1 MPMKKIWDIFQKK
14 KMITLK
20 LSSFA
25 SPAIGKNSDRN
36 CTQFYTK
43 IFCRARWDWDNLTDG
58 IFPCHKLQ
66 GVFTDVGEWIHV
78 LLNITHRSM
87 FAQGLE
93 YRYWRQSAQFT
104 MTERVRNKSTWT
116 IKKKKQQN
124 KTKTKNKK
132 KSNSNNNINGTGL
145 ANKLKFNVCHGNFF
159 FKNSQWSYRKYYS
172 LPSTIDER
180 GIALFSQ

>member
-1 MPMKKIWDIFQKK
+1 MSKK
-14 KMITLK
+14 KKKITLK
-20 LSSFA
+20 LSFFA
-25 SPAIGKNSDRN
+25 SPAVGKTAIEIVHNF
-36 CTQFYTK
+36 TQNF
-43 IFCRARWDWDNLTDG
+43 FCRARWDWDNLTNG
-58 IFPCHKLQ
+58 IFPGHKLQ

-93 YRYWRQSAQFT
+93 YRYWRQSVQFT
-104 MTERVRNKSTWT
+104 MTERVRNKSACTLKT
-116 IKKKKQQN
+116 NKQ
-124 KTKTKNKK
+124 TKQTKN
-132 KSNSNNNINGTGL
+132 NSNNNINGTGL

-180 GIALFSQ
+180 SIALFSR

>member
-1 MPMKKIWDIFQKK
+1 MSKK
-14 KMITLK
+14 KKEDHSKIVLFCITC
-20 LSSFA
+20 SW
-25 SPAIGKNSDRN
+25 KNSDRN

-43 IFCRARWDWDNLTDG
+43 IFCRARWDWDNLTNG

-104 MTERVRNKSTWT
+104 MTERVRNKSACTLKT
-116 IKKKKQQN
+116 NKK
-124 KTKTKNKK
+124 KNKK
-132 KSNSNNNINGTGL
+132 TIATTTSTALVWQTNLSSMSVTKI
-145 ANKLKFNVCHGNFF
+145 FF
-159 FKNSQWSYRKYYS
+159 FKNSQWSYGKYYAF
-172 LPSTIDER
+172 PSTIHSWMKYSSVQSMN
-180 GIALFSQ
+180 GK

>member
-1 MPMKKIWDIFQKK
+1 MSDEWTFKRALVVEHNAHEKNPGHMSKK
-14 KMITLK
+14 KKKITLK
-20 LSSFA
+20 LSFFA
-25 SPAIGKNSDRN
+25 SPAVGKNSDRN

-43 IFCRARWDWDNLTDG
+43 IFCRARWDWDNLTNG

-104 MTERVRNKSTWT
+104 MTERVRNKSACTLKT
-116 IKKKKQQN
+116 NKQTKKQ
-124 KTKTKNKK
+124 TKN
-132 KSNSNNNINGTGL
+132 NSNNNINGTGL
-145 ANKLKFNVCHGNFF
+145 ANKLKFNVCHENFF
-159 FKNSQWSYRKYYS
+159 
-172 LPSTIDER
+172 L
-180 GIALFSQ
+180 

>member
-1 MPMKKIWDIFQKK
+1 MSKK

-25 SPAIGKNSDRN
+25 SPAVGKNSDRN
-36 CTQFYTK
+36 CSQFYTK
-43 IFCRARWDWDNLTDG
+43 IFCRARWDWDNLTNG

-78 LLNITHRSM
+78 LLNIPHRSM

-116 IKKKKQQN
+116 LKKKKN
-124 KTKTKNKK
+124 KQHTKK
-132 KSNSNNNINGTGL
+132 KAIATTTSTTLVWQTNLSSMSVT
-145 ANKLKFNVCHGNFF
+145 KFFF
-159 FKNSQWSYRKYYS
+159 FKNSQWSYWKYYAF
-172 LPSTIDER
+172 PSTIHR
-180 GIALFSQ
+180 WMKYSSVQSMNGK

>member
-1 MPMKKIWDIFQKK
+1 MVEHNAHEKNPGYMSKK
-14 KMITLK
+14 KKITLK
-20 LSSFA
+20 LSFFA
-25 SPAIGKNSDRN
+25 SPAVGK
-36 CTQFYTK
+36 TK
-43 IFCRARWDWDNLTDG
+43 TARWDWDNLTNG

-116 IKKKKQQN
+116 IKKKNNN
-124 KTKTKNKK
+124 KTKQKQKTKK
-132 KSNSNNNINGTGL
+132 KAIATTTSTALVWQTNLSSMSVTGIFS
-145 ANKLKFNVCHGNFF
+145 LKTVNDLTESITHFHRLLMNEV
-159 FKNSQWSYRKYYS
+159 
-172 LPSTIDER
+172 
-180 GIALFSQ
+180 

>member
-1 MPMKKIWDIFQKK
+1 MFRK
-14 KMITLK
+14 KMITLGFS
-20 LSSFA
+20 LFCIACSW
-25 SPAIGKNSDRN
+25 KNSDGN
-36 CTQFYTK
+36 CTFHN
-43 IFCRARWDWDNLTDG
+43 FCRARWDWDNLTNG

-116 IKKKKQQN
+116 LKKKTN
-124 KTKTKNKK
+124 KNKNKNKK
-132 KSNSNNNINGTGL
+132 KSNSNNNFNGTGL
-145 ANKLKFNVCHGNFF
+145 ANKLKFNVCHENFF
-159 FKNSQWSYRKYYS
+159 
-172 LPSTIDER
+172 L
-180 GIALFSQ
+180 

>member
-1 MPMKKIWDIFQKK
+1 MKKKNDLSKIVLFCITCSWKK
-14 KMITLK
+14 Q
-20 LSSFA
+20 
-25 SPAIGKNSDRN
+25 RH

-43 IFCRARWDWDNLTDG
+43 IFCRARWDWDNLTNG

-116 IKKKKQQN
+116 LKKKQ
-124 KTKTKNKK
+124 TKTKKK
-132 KSNSNNNINGTGL
+132 AIATTTSTALVWQTNLSSMSVTKI
-145 ANKLKFNVCHGNFF
+145 FF
-159 FKNSQWSYRKYYS
+159 FKNSQWSDGKYYAF
-172 LPSTIDER
+172 PSTIHSWMKYSSVQSMN
-180 GIALFSQ
+180 GK

>member
-1 MPMKKIWDIFQKK
+1 MRDICRKK
-14 KMITLK
+14 KKITLK
-20 LSSFA
+20 LSFFA
-25 SPAIGKNSDRN
+25 SPAVGKNSDRN

-43 IFCRARWDWDNLTDG
+43 IFCRARWDWDNLTNG

-104 MTERVRNKSTWT
+104 MTECVRNKSACTLKTNKQKNKQKT
-116 IKKKKQQN
+116 IATTTSTALVWQTN
-124 KTKTKNKK
+124 LSSMSVTKT
-132 KSNSNNNINGTGL
+132 
-145 ANKLKFNVCHGNFF
+145 FF
-159 FKNSQWSYRKYYS
+159 FKNSQ
-172 LPSTIDER
+172 
-180 GIALFSQ
+180 

>member
-1 MPMKKIWDIFQKK
+1 MVNHIAHEKNPGHMSKK
-14 KMITLK
+14 KKITLK
-20 LSSFA
+20 LSFFA
-25 SPAIGKNSDRN
+25 SPAVGKNSDRN

-43 IFCRARWDWDNLTDG
+43 IFCRARWDWDNLTNG

-104 MTERVRNKSTWT
+104 MTECVRNKSACTLKTNKQKNKQKT
-116 IKKKKQQN
+116 IATTTSTALVWQTN
-124 KTKTKNKK
+124 LSSMSVTKT
-132 KSNSNNNINGTGL
+132 
-145 ANKLKFNVCHGNFF
+145 FF
-159 FKNSQWSYRKYYS
+159 FKNSQ
-172 LPSTIDER
+172 
-180 GIALFSQ
+180 

>member
-1 MPMKKIWDIFQKK
+1 MFRK
-14 KMITLK
+14 KMITLGFS
-20 LSSFA
+20 LFCIACSW
-25 SPAIGKNSDRN
+25 KNSDGN
-36 CTQFYTK
+36 CTFHN
-43 IFCRARWDWDNLTDG
+43 FCRARWDWDNLTNG

-104 MTERVRNKSTWT
+104 MTERERNKNVCMLKTN
-116 IKKKKQQN
+116 KQ
-124 KTKTKNKK
+124 TNKK
-132 KSNSNNNINGTGL
+132 TNKNNSNNNINGTGL

-180 GIALFSQ
+180 SIALFSQ